1 MLDNTVP
8 LGVSVWSRT
17 EAAGVAWG
25 LRVLDSEAAF
35 TLLRMKRPGLQTEA
49 ERAPAACSRLWFA
62 PDSPCCRKAMNLLG
76 AGATPQSLD
85 REGQ

>member
-8 LGVSVWSRT
+8 LGVPVWSRT

-35 TLLRMKRPGLQTEA
+35 TLLQMQRPGLQTEA
-49 ERAPAACSRLWFA
+49 ERRLWFA
-62 PDSPCCRKAMNLLG
+62 PDSPCCGKAMSLLG
-76 AGATPQSLD
+76 TGATPLSLD